1 MKHNCWKQDGCSN
14 QEKKIQK
21 NGNFFGTL
29 KK

>member
-14 QEKKIQK
+14 QDKKYKKI
-21 NGNFFGTL
+21 GNFFGTL